1 MNKLKKMFI
10 IIMAFLVIG
19 GFVIAYSEY
28 GSPNEFGN
36 LTDTTCWIGGDDGIL
51 NCTGPI
57 RGSNFYYSNGTA
69 VGTGTISTG
78 SSYFFNKTVTT
89 YTGDLNGYMNA
100 TELCNV
106 EFDGTHFCSFAEIQL
121 TTAIK
126 NVTLI
131 DDWTGEFWI
140 ASGPAKYSPASL
152 PCNDCNGFTH
162 GVAGSYLGNWWSS
175 DSNGGIGKTGHCGNS
190 LALACCKNW

>member
-1 MNKLKKMFI
+1 MYKRKWSGSLLRGISLIFILI
-10 IIMAFLVIG
+10 IIPLISASIWDPYGIG
-19 GFVIAYSEY
+19 Y
-28 GSPNEFGN
+28 
-36 LTDTTCWIGGDDGIL
+36 LK
-51 NCTGPI
+51 
-57 RGSNFYYSNGTA
+57 
-69 VGTGTISTG
+69 TIFTEKGETSSG
-78 SSYFFNKTVTT
+78 SSYFFNKTATT

-100 TELCNV
+100 TEICNA

-131 DDWTGEFWI
+131 DDWAGEFWI

-162 GVAGSYLGNWWSS
+162 GVAGSYLGNWWST
-175 DSNGGIGKTGHCGNS
+175 DSKGGIGKTGHCGNS